1 MKAIAYVRVSTDQ
14 QADSGAGLAA
24 QRAAIDAY
32 AKRAGLTI
40 VATFEDAGISG
51 AAGLEDRPGL
61 AAAVGFLKRGDTL
74 IVGKRDRLG
83 RDTFNVMLIEKA
95 VAKRGATVVSA
106 DGVGNGDGAADVFM
120 RSVMDAAAQF
130 ERGLIA
136 ARTKSAMA
144 AKRAAGERIGEVPY
158 GWCLDA
164 DGRLVEDADE
174 QEVLQLIRECRAE
187 GVSLRKIAAVLTGK
201 GYVTKKGKA
210 SWSHSTVQSILER
223 AASMAA

>member
-1 MKAIAYVRVSTDQ
+1 MKAIAYVRVSTDT

-24 QRAAIDAY
+24 QRAAIDAF

-40 VATFEDAGISG
+40 TATFEDAGVSG

-74 IVGKRDRLG
+74 IVAKRDRLG

-136 ARTKSAMA
+136 ARTKAAMA
-144 AKRAAGERIGEVPY
+144 AKRVANERIGEVPF
-158 GWCLDA
+158 GWCLDDA
-164 DGRLVEDADE
+164 GRLVEDADE
-174 QEVLQLIRECRAE
+174 QAVIEQILECRRL
-187 GVSLRKIAAVLTGK
+187 GTSLRRIAAILNDAGV
-201 GYVTKKGKA
+201 VTKKGKA

-223 AASMAA
+223 ASLMAA

>member
-1 MKAIAYVRVSTDQ
+1 MLFRSDQ

-51 AAGLEDRPGL
+51 AAGMDDRPGL

-74 IVGKRDRLG
+74 IVAKRDRLG

-95 VAKRGATVVSA
+95 VAKRGASIVSA
-106 DGVGNGDGAADVFM
+106 DGVGNGDGVADQFM

-144 AKRAAGERIGEVPY
+144 AKRAAGDRVGEVPF

-164 DGRLVEDADE
+164 SGRLVKDADE
-174 QEVLQLIRECRAE
+174 QAVLERIMECRRL
-187 GVSLRKIAAVLTGK
+187 GVSLRKIAAILTESGI
-201 GYVTKKGKA
+201 VTKKGKA
-210 SWSHSTVQSILER
+210 SWSHSSVQSILER
-223 AASMAA
+223 AALMAA